1 MIMNGIFTKTRT
13 VPGYRSMLILLLA
26 LVSAAAVPGV
36 ATAMTE
42 EVFIG
47 VDGVITLPVPAPVM
61 VVGDPP
67 GVLDMPE
74 MNLTI
79 LRIDQNWN
87 TMELMPGEGDEI
99 TVTVKNPNN
108 ETVSVNPRVIEDPYS
123 NYVFDEAWLTITPAS
138 AELEADGGEEEF
150 TIAVA
155 IPGDADLGHYNV
167 KIAFTDDAKPAPY
180 PEPYLGPYPSYV
192 NTFRL
197 NVEVWKPPV
206 VQILPSRIRDRVE
219 SGKWYKY
226 AVTLKNTGDC
236 DIDIDPEIVDV
247 RQYGRHDTAPAFEDD
262 AITIDAPSSVPA
274 NGTATVNIHLAVPSG
289 AKGRYDGEINLGIE
303 DPSMGRWD
311 AEGGTVRLR
320 FEVWEQP
327 TDPFTKAFVTETDS
341 PITLRVESSQ
351 NSKRFSTCRIDDED
365 GGDKEPYFDLTLEG
379 PNGTATLLPTRIT
392 YQGSVSLSGMSKYA
406 PIVSKYVPP
415 GEMAIDEVYNE
426 GYTSYTEEFTA
437 DGAIGNRELG
447 ILPHYV
453 EDFEYMIV
461 IGSADVDPS
470 MS

>member
-1 MIMNGIFTKTRT
+1 MNGIFTKTRT
-13 VPGYRSMLILLLA
+13 VPEYRSMLILLLA
-26 LVSAAAVPGV
+26 LVSVSAVPGV
-36 ATAMTE
+36 AAAMTE

-47 VDGVITLPVPAPVM
+47 VDGIITLPAPVPTPVMVM
-61 VVGDPP
+61 VVGAPP
-67 GVLDMPE
+67 GVDMPE
-74 MNLTI
+74 INLTI

-108 ETVSVNPRVIEDPYS
+108 MTVPTNPMVVEDPYS
-123 NYVFDEAWLTITPAS
+123 NYIFDEAWLTITPAS
-138 AELEADGGEEEF
+138 AEIEAEGEEEF

-155 IPGDADLGHYNV
+155 IPDDADLGHYKV
-167 KIAFTDDAKPAPY
+167 KIAFTGDAKPAPY
-180 PEPYLGPYPSYV
+180 PEPYMDPYPSYV

-206 VQILPSRIRDRVE
+206 VQILPSRIRDSVE

-226 AVTLKNTGDC
+226 AITLTNTGDH
-236 DIDIDPEIVDV
+236 DIDINPEIVSV
-247 RQYGRHDTAPAFEDD
+247 MHYGGYDPVPAFEDD

-274 NGTATVNIHLAVPSG
+274 NGTATVIVHLDVPAG
-289 AKGRYDGEINLGIE
+289 AKGRYNGEINLGID
-303 DPSMGRWD
+303 DPSMGRWGD
-311 AEGGTVRLR
+311 EGGTVRLR

-327 TDPFTKAFVTETDS
+327 AEPFTKAFVAETDS

-351 NSKRFSTCRIDDED
+351 NSKWFGACRIDDED
-365 GGDKEPYFDLTLEG
+365 GGDCEPYFDLTLEG

-392 YQGSVSLSGMSKYA
+392 YHGSVSLSGMSKYA

-415 GEMAIDEVYNE
+415 GEMAIDGVYNE
-426 GYTSYTEEFTA
+426 GYTSYTEELTE
-437 DGAIGNRELG
+437 DGATGNWELG

-453 EDFEYMIV
+453 EDFEYTIV
-461 IGSADVDPS
+461 IGDAGVGLGMP
-470 MS
+470 

>member
-1 MIMNGIFTKTRT
+1 MNGIFTKTRT

-26 LVSAAAVPGV
+26 LILVAAVPGV
-36 ATAMTE
+36 AIAMTE
-42 EVFIG
+42 EVFVG
-47 VDGVITLPVPAPVM
+47 TGGVITLPVPTPVM

-67 GVLDMPE
+67 EVPDMQE

-108 ETVSVNPRVIEDPYS
+108 ETVPTNPMVVEDPYS
-123 NYVFDEAWLTITPAS
+123 NYIFDEAWLTITPAS
-138 AELEADGGEEEF
+138 AEIEAEGEEEF

-167 KIAFTDDAKPAPY
+167 KIAFTDDAKPTLY
-180 PEPYLGPYPSYV
+180 PEPHLDPYPSYV

-206 VQILPSRIRDRVE
+206 VQVLPSRIRDRVE

-226 AVTLKNTGDC
+226 AITLTNTGDH
-236 DIDIDPEIVDV
+236 DINIDPEIVV
-247 RQYGRHDTAPAFEDD
+247 ARQYGRYDTVPAFEDD

-274 NGTATVNIHLAVPSG
+274 NGTATVSVHLDVPAG
-289 AKGRYDGEINLGIE
+289 AKGRYDGEINLGID
-303 DPSMGRWD
+303 DPSMGRWGD
-311 AEGGTVRLR
+311 EGGTVRLR

-327 TDPFTKAFVTETDS
+327 TEPFTKAFVTATDS

-351 NSKRFSTCRIDDED
+351 NSKRFGACRIDDED
-365 GGDKEPYFDLTLEG
+365 GGAKDPYFDLTLEG

-392 YQGSVSLSGMSKYA
+392 YQGSVSLSGMGKYA
-406 PIVSKYVPP
+406 PPD
-415 GEMAIDEVYNE
+415 EMAIDEVYNE

-437 DGAIGNRELG
+437 DGAIGNWELG
-447 ILPHYV
+447 IFPHYV
-453 EDFEYMIV
+453 EDFKYV
-461 IGSADVDPS
+461 IAIGDAGTGSGV
-470 MS
+470 